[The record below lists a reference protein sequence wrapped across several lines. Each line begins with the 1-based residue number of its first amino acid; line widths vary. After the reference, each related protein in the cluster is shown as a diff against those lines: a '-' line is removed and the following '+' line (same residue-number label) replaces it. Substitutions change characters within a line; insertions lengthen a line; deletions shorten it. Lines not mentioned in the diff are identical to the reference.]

1 MHGFQ
6 LLSLLIVAAAMLSY
20 LNYRFLRLPPTIGVM
35 VLAVAL
41 SAFLT
46 LIPIVYSPAAGIR
59 DWAVVA
65 LGKIHF
71 DELLLHGMLA
81 FLLFAGGLHINLSN
95 LGSLA
100 APVALLALG
109 GTIGSAFLLG
119 FGLHAAV
126 SLTGIIDLPLSACL
140 LFGALISP
148 TDPIAVL
155 AIMRQVGA
163 PKRMEIVIAG
173 ESLFNDGVAVVMF
186 LTLLET
192 GAGNH
197 PMGASDI
204 GLLLL
209 REAGGGAAFGL
220 ATGAFAYYLLRR
232 VDDFEVEILI
242 TLALAMGT
250 YAAAEALS
258 LSAPIAEV
266 VAALVIGNQARAR
279 AMSEKTRANLDT
291 FWGLVDSILNAVL
304 FLLVGVQ
311 ALTATFRGDYWIAGA
326 IAIVLVLLARLVS
339 VAAVGMLLRT
349 ERQAF
354 LPALLTLTWGGLRGG
369 ISLAL
374 ALSLPQSPARA
385 PLVTITYL
393 VVVFSMVVQGLTI
406 GPLIRRLY
414 RDNPQGDATRR
425 ASH

>member
-1 MHGFQ
+1 VHAFQ
-6 LLSLLIVAAAMLSY
+6 LLTLLIVAAAMLSY
-20 LNYRFLRLPPTIGVM
+20 LNYRVLRLPATIGVM

-41 SAFLT
+41 SAVLT
-46 LIPIVYSPAAGIR
+46 LVPALYPPAAGIR
-59 DWAVVA
+59 DWAVAA

-81 FLLFAGGLHINLSN
+81 FLLFAGGLHINLSQ

-109 GTIGSAFLLG
+109 GTVGSAFLLG

-126 SLTGIIDLPLSACL
+126 TLTGLIDLPLPACL

-192 GAGNH
+192 AGGAH
-197 PMGASDI
+197 HMGATQI

-209 REAGGGAAFGL
+209 REAGGGACFGL
-220 ATGAFAYYLLRR
+220 ATGVLAYYMLRR

-266 VAALVIGNQARAR
+266 IAALVIGNQARAR
-279 AMSEKTRANLDT
+279 AMSEKTRVNLDT

-311 ALTATFRGDYWIAGA
+311 ALTATFRGNYWIAGA
-326 IAIVLVLLARLVS
+326 IALLLVLLARLLS
-339 VAAVGMLLRT
+339 VAAVGLLLRT
-349 ERQAF
+349 KRQAF
-354 LPALLTLTWGGLRGG
+354 LPALFTLTWGGLRGG

-374 ALSLPQSPARA
+374 ALSLPRSPARD
-385 PLVTITYL
+385 PLVTMTYL
-393 VVVFSMVVQGLTI
+393 VVVFSMVVQGLSI

-414 RDNPQGDATRR
+414 RDNPDGESMPH